1 MVPQAFSLHLYIFLH
16 EMESLVLWL
25 LWLPQQFALHDFLK
39 EEIIITHTAQMQKQV
54 VFNV

>member
-1 MVPQAFSLHLYIFLH
+1 MVPQAFSLHLYIPLR
-16 EMESLVLWL
+16 EMETLVLWL
-25 LWLPQQFALHDFLK
+25 LWLPQQFALHDFFK